1 MRTLPFFSSGGSA
14 ADRET
19 TRVSGVSEQA
29 HRLVSSNRNKLI
41 RENVDIIL
49 NMENKQLN
57 EQRVNTPQ
65 IKAQLELS
73 VAPVNDDVMND
84 SEFAERVLNWFD
96 QHGRKN
102 LPWQKDI
109 TPYRVW
115 VSEIM
120 LQQTQVATV
129 IPYFQTFM
137 LRFPDC
143 ISLANAEQDEVLKHW
158 SGLGYY
164 SRARNLH
171 KAAQM
176 VRDEFDGEFPQTM
189 EAVQQLPGIGR
200 STAAAILSIACHQKE
215 AILDGNVKRVLARY
229 HAIDG
234 WPGKASV
241 LKRFWE
247 HAEAV
252 IPDDTLLETPAR
264 IADYTQAMM
273 DLGATLCKRSKPK
286 CVVCPL
292 QTGCKAFLQGNAA
305 KYPTPKPKKSLP
317 EKSCIMLI
325 LQNDRQELLLEK
337 RPPTGIWGGLWAF
350 PQFEDEAVL
359 ENWLISREL
368 QLEDMKSIELPKI
381 KHTFSH
387 FHLHIAPRLYFI
399 QEKAVSV
406 KRIMEADSL
415 LWYNVQQEFTGGLP
429 QPVSR
434 ILNMLRNQ
442 Q

>member
-1 MRTLPFFSSGGSA
+1 
-14 ADRET
+14 
-19 TRVSGVSEQA
+19 
-29 HRLVSSNRNKLI
+29 
-41 RENVDIIL
+41 
-49 NMENKQLN
+49 MENKQPN
-57 EQRVNTPQ
+57 EQRVSTQ
-65 IKAQLELS
+65 QVDAQLELS

-137 LRFPDC
+137 HRFPDV
-143 ISLANAEQDEVLKHW
+143 ISLANAEQDEVLKYW

-176 VRDEFDGEFPQTM
+176 VRDEFDGVFPQTM
-189 EAVQQLPGIGR
+189 ELVQQLPGIGR

-234 WPGKASV
+234 WPGKSSV

-247 HAEAV
+247 YAEAAL
-252 IPDDTLLETPAR
+252 PDDVLLASPAR

-273 DLGATLCKRSKPK
+273 DLGATLCKRSKPS
-286 CVVCPL
+286 CIDCPL
-292 QTGCKAFLQGNAA
+292 QTGCKAFLQGNVAE
-305 KYPTPKPKKSLP
+305 YPTPKPKKRLP
-317 EKSCIMLI
+317 EKACIMLI
-325 LQNDRQELLLEK
+325 LQNHRQALLLEK
-337 RPPTGIWGGLWAF
+337 RPSTGIWGGLWAF
-350 PQFEDEAVL
+350 PQFEDEAAL
-359 ENWLISREL
+359 QDWLISREY
-368 QLEDMKSIELPKI
+368 QFEDMEIIELPTI

-387 FHLHIAPRLYFI
+387 FHLHIAPHLYRI
-399 QEKAVSV
+399 SEKSASV

-415 LWYNVQQEFTGGLP
+415 LWYNVNQEFPGGLP